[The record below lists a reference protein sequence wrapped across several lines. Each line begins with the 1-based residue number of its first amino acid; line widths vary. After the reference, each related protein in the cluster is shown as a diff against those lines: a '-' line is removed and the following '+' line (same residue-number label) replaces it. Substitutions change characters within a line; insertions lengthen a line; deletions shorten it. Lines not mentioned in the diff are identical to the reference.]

1 MPRVLI
7 LFQVREAE
15 EIHFSGERFSGLR
28 CRAACSRFT
37 LAAPLD
43 ILTVLTL
50 KKTKRLHS
58 RCLGH
63 HDTKSGCEA

>member
-1 MPRVLI
+1 MQRVLI

-15 EIHFSGERFSGLR
+15 QIHFSGERFSGLR
-28 CRAACSRFT
+28 CRAACSRFAI
-37 LAAPLD
+37 AAPLD
-43 ILTVLTL
+43 ILTL

-63 HDTKSGCEA
+63 HDAKNGCVA